1 MTLFENLAFLE
12 PLQAYPYAYTVLQ
25 LAGLA
30 LAAWLANWLTRMI
43 LVRVVTRVVQATPMR
58 WDDAL
63 MSPKVLARLANIVP
77 ALIIASGIAAITD
90 LPAGLETV
98 VRNVAWAFVVLT
110 IALAISNVL
119 DAIND
124 LYVANNCRANERPI
138 KGYLQ
143 VLKIVVFVFA
153 LVVMVATLIERSP
166 LLLLSGFGAMS
177 AVLMLVFKDTI
188 LSLVASVQLSSND
201 MLRVGDWIEMP
212 SLQADGDVIDM
223 ALNTVKVQNWDKTV
237 TTIPTYRLISDSFK
251 NWRGMQESGGRR
263 IKRSLLID
271 QSSVR
276 FLEPEERS
284 RLRRIALIDEYLD
297 DKRHELEAYN
307 ENLLAKG
314 KDPVNTRRV
323 TNIGTFRAY
332 VYHYLR
338 AHPGIH
344 QDMTLLV
351 RQLEPGA
358 TGLPLELYCFT
369 NSVAWAVYENTQS
382 DIFDHLI
389 AMLPEFGLRL
399 YQAPSGADV
408 SALVTGRQSPTL
420 DAIDPGSGTKL
431 DKPDGGDQSATDQ
444 GGGAPRAERPP
455 AGTSDDLES

>member
-1 MTLFENLAFLE
+1 MK
-12 PLQAYPYAYTVLQ
+12 
-25 LAGLA
+25 
-30 LAAWLANWLTRMI
+30 
-43 LVRVVTRVVQATPMR
+43 
-58 WDDAL
+58 WDDAV
-63 MSPKVLARLANIVP
+63 MSRRVLARLANMVP
-77 ALIIASGIAAITD
+77 ALIIAAGIGGIA
-90 LPAGLETV
+90 GLSDGVVAV
-98 VRNVAWAFVVLT
+98 VRNVALAFVALT

-119 DAIND
+119 DAVND
-124 LYVANNCRANERPI
+124 LYVANSRRANERPI

-143 VLKIVVFVFA
+143 VVKIVVFVFA
-153 LVVMVATLIERSP
+153 LVVMVATLIDRSP

-263 IKRSLLID
+263 IKRALLID

-276 FLEPEERS
+276 FLEPDERT
-284 RLRRIALIDEYLD
+284 RLRRIALIDDYLD
-297 DKRHELEAYN
+297 DKRQELEAYN
-307 ENLLAKG
+307 ATLLSAG

-332 VYHYLR
+332 VSHYLR
-338 AHPGIH
+338 AHPGIN
-344 QDMTLLV
+344 QQMTQIV
-351 RQLEPGA
+351 RQLAPGP

-369 NSVAWAVYENTQS
+369 DTVSWVPYEGIQA

-399 YQAPSGADV
+399 YQAPGGADV
-408 SALVTGRQSPTL
+408 AAALAGLSAGSSVGAEAEVQTTAEV
-420 DAIDPGSGTKL
+420 DA
-431 DKPDGGDQSATDQ
+431 
-444 GGGAPRAERPP
+444 
-455 AGTSDDLES
+455 

>member
-1 MTLFENLAFLE
+1 MTLLTDLAFLQ
-12 PLQAYPYAYTVLQ
+12 PLAAYPYTLTLVQ

-30 LAAWLANWLTRMI
+30 LAAWLANWLTRMV
-43 LVRVVTRVVQATPMR
+43 LVRVVGRLVKATPMR

-77 ALIIASGIAAITD
+77 ALIVASGIATVTG
-90 LPAGLETV
+90 LPIGVEMV
-98 VRNVAWAFVVLT
+98 VRNVALAFVALT
-110 IALAISNVL
+110 IAMALSNVL
-119 DAIND
+119 DAVND
-124 LYVANNCRANERPI
+124 LYVARSRRANERPI

-143 VLKIVVFVFA
+143 VVKIVIYVFA
-153 LVVMVATLIERSP
+153 LVVVIATLIERSP

-177 AVLMLVFKDTI
+177 AVTMLVFKDTI
-188 LSLVASVQLSSND
+188 LSLVASVQLTSND

-212 SLQADGDVIDM
+212 ALQADGDVIDM

-237 TTIPTYRLISDSFK
+237 TTIPTYRLITDSFK

-263 IKRSLLID
+263 IKRALLID

-276 FLEPEERS
+276 FLEPEERT
-284 RLRRIALIDEYLD
+284 RLRRIALIDDYLT
-297 DKRHELEAYN
+297 DKRQELEVYN
-307 ENLLAKG
+307 AGLLAKG

-332 VYHYLR
+332 VAHYLR
-338 AHPGIH
+338 AHPGIN

-351 RQLEPGA
+351 RQLEPGP

-369 NSVAWAVYENTQS
+369 NSVAWAVYEGTQS

-399 YQAPSGADV
+399 YQAPGGADLAALITALQPGSAASGV
-408 SALVTGRQSPTL
+408 SAG
-420 DAIDPGSGTKL
+420 DAAAVK
-431 DKPDGGDQSATDQ
+431 SAT
-444 GGGAPRAERPP
+444 
-455 AGTSDDLES
+455 ESHPNA